1 MNPASDV
8 KAAAVP
14 TSFEM
19 ALHASHADSSSSRFN
34 DLCLLVKPRLSS
46 VVLLSTLTGF
56 FLASPSSMDWV
67 LLLNTLL
74 GTALV
79 AAGASMLN
87 QVIERKSDAKMQR
100 TRNRPLPAGRMDPAQ
115 ALSLGAI
122 AAIAGMTYLA
132 ASVNLE
138 AALWATLTMALY
150 VFVYTPL
157 KRVTTLN
164 TLVGAVPGAIPPL
177 IGWTAAQGSLD
188 ARAWS
193 LFAIIFVWQ
202 LPHFLAIA
210 WMYREDYQRAGLLML
225 PTVDDGGHST
235 GRQVVLHSLSL
246 IPVTLIPVF
255 LKMAGGMYFVS
266 ALVLGV
272 LFLAAGVNFASKRTD
287 TAARVLFLASVAY
300 LPLLLALMIVDKI

>member
-1 MNPASDV
+1 V
-8 KAAAVP
+8 
-14 TSFEM
+14 T
-19 ALHASHADSSSSRFN
+19 
-34 DLCLLVKPRLSS
+34 
-46 VVLLSTLTGF
+46 
-56 FLASPSSMDWV
+56 
-67 LLLNTLL
+67 
-74 GTALV
+74 
-79 AAGASMLN
+79 
-87 QVIERKSDAKMQR
+87 
-100 TRNRPLPAGRMDPAQ
+100 
-115 ALSLGAI
+115 
-122 AAIAGMTYLA
+122 IAGMAYLA
-132 ASVNLE
+132 ASVNLD

-287 TAARVLFLASVAY
+287 AAARVLFLASVAY
-300 LPLLLALMIVDKI
+300 LPLLLALLIVDKI